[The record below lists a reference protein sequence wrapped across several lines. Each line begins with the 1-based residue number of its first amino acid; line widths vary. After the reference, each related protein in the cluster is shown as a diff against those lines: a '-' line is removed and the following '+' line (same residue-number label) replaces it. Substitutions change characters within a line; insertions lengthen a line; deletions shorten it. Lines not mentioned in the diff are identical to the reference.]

1 MKEVSSEVI
10 KWGADAE
17 QGLREEDIP
26 GRRKWVGKGKRVA
39 AEIMHK
45 ESTRKTEQLQWVVA
59 NGEA

>member
-1 MKEVSSEVI
+1 M
-10 KWGADAE
+10 
-17 QGLREEDIP
+17 REEDIP
-26 GRRKWVGKGKRVA
+26 GRRKWVGKGKSVA